1 MNFSHF
7 YAAIQSDALKHVAAH
22 WHEAR
27 GPRRLP
33 AWHDILPSHIASQL
47 KLIWVY
53 KYDHQTQLFT
63 GRLAGNMIES
73 VFGKSFRG
81 TPMKELYPE
90 LDYPRLHARAQRVV
104 SEPALFRGQGKVFRH
119 LERIGNGERIMLP
132 LSDDG
137 LHGDGVMGATI
148 YQMAHSD
155 PSPQTTENESWYAV

>member
-1 MNFSHF
+1 MNFAHF
-7 YAAIQSDALKHVAAH
+7 YSAIESDALKHVAAH

-27 GPRRLP
+27 GQRRLP
-33 AWHDILPSHIASQL
+33 AWHDLQPSHMANQL

-53 KYDHQTQLFT
+53 KYDRQTELFT

-90 LDYPRLHARAQRVV
+90 HDYHRLHARAHRVV

-119 LERIGNGERIMLP
+119 LSRIGNGERIILP

-137 LHGDGVMGATI
+137 LHCDGIMGATI
-148 YQMAHSD
+148 YEMAHNDTSRH
-155 PSPQTTENESWYAV
+155 TVENEYWYSL